1 MASQAAPLLPVLN
14 PKQREF
20 IFSPKKYTGYYGGIR
35 NGKSW
40 AGCAKGLLL
49 SDQFPGNVG
58 VVARLTYQELIDT
71 TQKDFLSFV
80 KIRNGGNLQPGPY
93 VKRFIE
99 GPPATLFLQNGSE
112 IRFRYADNPDSIL
125 GATLGWFYIDQAEF
139 VPEKVYSALEG
150 RLSLWGPQRVK
161 ECQEAY
167 LKLYKVPLKYIP
179 KEFGFI
185 TGNPAPGWV
194 YKRYKLNPSGQYH
207 MVEAGTEDN
216 LKNLPP
222 SYIEDLRATNTELWV
237 QRYLAGDWDTFS
249 GQIYKDYLE
258 ELHSIEP
265 GLFPEGLPAHW
276 PRFIGWDHG
285 QQNATA
291 VSFVSVDE
299 EGNSVLYKEHYKVN
313 PDISQHAADVKALAV
328 GDPVRRSSDGK
339 GIVVFMDPSTS
350 GRSDHDGR
358 DFQQLYAEMGIYGT
372 NANNRVNA
380 GIQKCQQ
387 LLRPD
392 PTHRFPAWHPRK
404 GQLGSPRFFVIKE
417 ACPAFCHEI
426 SLYKWKDQPD
436 GKEENYKEQPH
447 KYLDH
452 MMDAWR
458 YATMA
463 IFEAAIPVKTEV
475 IPSYA
480 EWVNAKLLEDLP
492 AANEDDGW

>member
-1 MASQAAPLLPVLN
+1 MPEAEPLLKVLN

-49 SDQFPGNVG
+49 SDLFPGNVG
-58 VVARLTYQELIDT
+58 VVGRLTYQELIDT
-71 TQKDFLSFV
+71 TQKDFLNFV
-80 KIRNGGNLQPGPY
+80 KIRNGGHLKEGPY
-93 VKRFIE
+93 VKKFTE
-99 GPPATLFLQNGSE
+99 GPPATLVLQNGSE
-112 IRFRYADNPDSIL
+112 VRFRYADNPDALL
-125 GATLGWFYIDQAEF
+125 GSTIGWFYLDQAEF
-139 VPEKVYSALEG
+139 IPESVYSTLEG
-150 RLSLWGPQRVK
+150 RLSLWSPQRIK

-167 LKLYKVPLKYIP
+167 LRIYKAPLKYTP

-194 YKRYKLNPSGQYH
+194 YKRYKLNPSGVYH
-207 MVEAGTEDN
+207 MVEASSAANEA
-216 LKNLPP
+216 NLPP
-222 SYIEDLRATNTELWV
+222 DYLASLKATNTATWV
-237 QRYLAGDWDTFS
+237 QRYLEGSWDVFS
-249 GQIYKDYLE
+249 GQIYKDWNE
-258 ELHSIEP
+258 KLHGIAP
-265 GLFPEGLPAHW
+265 MTIPDHW

-291 VSFVSVDE
+291 VSFVCVDE
-299 EGNSVLYKEHYKVN
+299 DGNSVLYKEHYKVS
-313 PDISQHAADVKALAV
+313 PDISQHAEDVKALCV

-339 GIVVFMDPSTS
+339 GIVVWMDPSTK

-358 DFQQLYAEMGIYGT
+358 DFQQLYAEMGIYGI

-392 PTHRFPAWHPRK
+392 PTHKFPAWHPRK
-404 GQLGSPRFFVIKE
+404 GELGSPHFFVVTE
-417 ACPAFCHEI
+417 NCPAFCHEI

-452 MMDAWR
+452 QMDAWR
-458 YATMA
+458 YAVMA
-463 IFEAAIPVKTEV
+463 IFEAAIPVKKEV
-475 IPSYA
+475 IPSYN
-480 EWVNAKLLEDLP
+480 EWVLNKILNESPIGEDP
-492 AANEDDGW
+492 NW

>member
-1 MASQAAPLLPVLN
+1 MATEAEPLIKELN
-14 PKQREF
+14 PFQDAF
-20 IFSPKKYTGYYGGIR
+20 LGSPSKFTGFYGGIG
-35 NGKSW
+35 NGKTTI
-40 AGCAKGLLL
+40 GVTKGMAL
-49 SDQFPGNVG
+49 SDAWPGNVG

-71 TQKDFLSFV
+71 TQKEYLNYV
-80 KIRNGGNLQPGPY
+80 KIRNGGDLKEGPY
-93 VKRFIE
+93 VKRFQE
-99 GPPATLFLQNGSE
+99 GPPATLWLQNGSE
-112 IRFRYADNPDSIL
+112 VRFRYADNPDAIL

-139 VPEKVYSALEG
+139 VPESVYSALEG
-150 RLSLWGPQRVK
+150 RLRLWSPKKIK

-167 LKLYKVPLKYIP
+167 LRIHKQPLKYTP
-179 KEFGFI
+179 TEFGFI

-194 YKRYKLNPSGQYH
+194 YRRYKLNPSGMYH
-207 MVEAGTEDN
+207 LIEAGTEAN
-216 LKNLPP
+216 TKNLPP
-222 SYIEDLRATNTELWV
+222 DYISSLKATNTEDWV
-237 QRYLAGDWDTFS
+237 KRYLSGSWDVFS
-249 GQIYKDYLE
+249 GQIYKDWMK
-258 ELHSIEP
+258 ELHCITP
-265 GLFPEGLPAHW
+265 MTIPAHW

-291 VSFVSVDE
+291 VAFVAVDE

-313 PDISQHAADVKALAV
+313 PDITQHAADVKALCI
-328 GDPVRRSSDGK
+328 GDPVRRSDDGK

-358 DFQQLYAEMGIYGT
+358 DFQQLYAEMGIYSI

-392 PTHRFPAWHPRK
+392 PEHRFPKWHPRA
-404 GQLGSPRFFVIKE
+404 GQLGSPHFFVVEE

-452 MMDAWR
+452 EMDAWR
-458 YATMA
+458 YAEMA
-463 IFEAAIPVKTEV
+463 VFESAIPIKKEV
-475 IPSYA
+475 IPTYA
-480 EWVNAKLLEDLP
+480 QQVHSQMLADLP
-492 AANEDDGW
+492 PTIEDENW

>member
-1 MASQAAPLLPVLN
+1 MPEAEPLLKTLN
-14 PKQREF
+14 PKQVEF
-20 IFSPKKYTGYYGGIR
+20 IYSPKKYTGYYGGIR

-40 AGCAKGLLL
+40 AGCAKGMML
-49 SDQFPGNVG
+49 SDIFPGNVG

-71 TQKDFLSFV
+71 TQKDFLNFV
-80 KIRNGGNLQPGPY
+80 KIRNGGTLQPGPY

-99 GPPATLFLQNGSE
+99 GPPATLTLQNGSE
-112 IRFRYADNPDSIL
+112 IRFRYADNPDAIL

-161 ECQEAY
+161 ECQDAY
-167 LKLYKVPLKYIP
+167 LKLYKQPLKYTP

-194 YKRYKLNPSGQYH
+194 YKRYKLNPSGVYH

-216 LKNLPP
+216 KKNLPP
-222 SYIEDLRATNTELWV
+222 EYIEELKQTNSPEWV
-237 QRYLAGDWDTFS
+237 DRYLAGSWDVFS
-249 GQIYKDYLE
+249 GAIYKDWTVNSDLYGIKAME
-258 ELHSIEP
+258 IP
-265 GLFPEGLPAHW
+265 PHW
-276 PRFIGWDHG
+276 PRFLGWDHG

-291 VSFVSVDE
+291 VAFVAVDE
-299 EGNSVLYKEHYKVN
+299 EGNSVLYKEHYKVS
-313 PDISQHAADVKALAV
+313 PDITNHAADVKALCI
-328 GDPVRRSSDGK
+328 GDPVRRSDDGK

-358 DFQQLYAEMGIYGT
+358 DFQQLYAELGIYGIG
-372 NANNRVNA
+372 ANNRVNA

-387 LLRPD
+387 LLMPD
-392 PTHRFPAWHPRK
+392 PNHKFPAWHPRA
-404 GQLGSPRFFVIKE
+404 GQLGSPRFFVIKDR
-417 ACPAFCHEI
+417 CPAFCHEI

-452 MMDAWR
+452 IMDAWR

-463 IFEAAIPVKTEV
+463 IFEAAIPVKKDE

-480 EWVNAKLLEDLP
+480 EQVHRQMLNDMPSDVGAIEDP
-492 AANEDDGW
+492 NW